1 MELKIYAIRDV
12 RTEAFLKPMFLQ
24 NAAVLERALLDAK
37 NDENSTLSIHPQDYQ
52 VFKLG
57 TYNDNTGEIT
67 AEAPTFMF
75 NVIEVQE
82 KE

>member
-12 RTEAFLKPMFLQ
+12 RTEAFLKPMFVQ
-24 NAAVLERALLDAK
+24 NAAVLERVILDAK
-37 NDENSTLSIHPQDYQ
+37 NDEENTLSMHPQDYQ

-57 TYNDNTGEIT
+57 TYNDNSGQIE
-67 AEAPTFMF
+67 AEAPTFMY

>member
-24 NAAVLERALLDAK
+24 NAAVLERALLDAR
-37 NDENSTLSIHPQDYQ
+37 NDENSTLSMHPQDYQ

-57 TYNDNTGEIT
+57 TYDDNSGEIW
-67 AEAPTFMF
+67 AEEPTFMF
-75 NVIEVQE
+75 NVIEVKE